1 MARSEFNDNLVKE
14 ILKRASHFMKK
25 EERFSYLSA
34 LGKVA
39 GSIEY
44 TNGRMNFVFS
54 VPTVEI
60 AMNIIDILKVD
71 YQTVFELLMPKT
83 KNNKGS
89 GGKHYAVSVPAI
101 ITLDVMRDLGLI
113 KMKDDKV
120 IAFVSTMPELVYKN
134 QKNAEAYFD
143 GLFVACGSVFVP
155 SLSEEDKK
163 DGYHFEFAQP
173 SEDLSES
180 IVQLLNIHGIHPKTS
195 ERNQNILVYLKDKDE
210 ILGMLSILGAV
221 ESAAEL
227 KNIIN
232 ERMTSNIINRSAI
245 CEAHNLDKTFVAAS
259 KHLLAI
265 GTIEETVGLETLPK
279 DLYDTAQARMDMPQA
294 SLNELSEVLGVSKSC
309 LNHRLRK
316 IVEIAAQY
324 TDK

>member
-1 MARSEFNDNLVKE
+1 MAKSEFNDNLVKE

-113 KMKDDKV
+113 KMKEDQV

-245 CEAHNLDKTFVAAS
+245 CEAANLDKTFVAAS

-265 GTIEETVGLETLPK
+265 GNIEEAVGLDTLPK
-279 DLYDTAQARMDMPQA
+279 ELYDTAQARMSMPQA
-294 SLNELSEVLGVSKSC
+294 SLTELSEVLGVSKSC

-316 IVEIAAQY
+316 IVEIAEQY